1 MMEIIKIRTDAIIFD
16 ASSFP
21 IIAAIS
27 GVAYPSKPTAAKK
40 AKIQSNNDKNYLV
53 NPLKRE
59 TMPDEPITNN
69 ITKSVTLRPKVSIKQ
84 SRQN

>member
-1 MMEIIKIRTDAIIFD
+1 MFIPK
-16 ASSFP
+16 
-21 IIAAIS
+21 
-27 GVAYPSKPTAAKK
+27 
-40 AKIQSNNDKNYLV
+40 SNNDKNSLV